1 MEKRLPPSSSGN
13 SAKTSIMCW
22 TLVFLCLHLAGAD
35 AAVHSIRRG
44 SRDAGEGGPQSICIP
59 CHCHGLTV
67 ICDYA
72 HNKSLSPILD
82 SRYSVPANIN
92 GMELTLTDRTEFEL
106 HGGLFQQNRVNRFV
120 VKGPNIPNGNDQVE
134 LIDNAFR
141 GNLAGYPDLQILG
154 VSSVF
159 VRNYSLSGGEIK
171 LRVENSDL
179 LVLFT
184 NAFINMNMSC
194 NFTNIRSLVINEK
207 SFNPILK
214 SYVNLHIENAHIEHI
229 NRFDVS
235 MNKIVF
241 INCTIGSVQSQAFD
255 VTNINQL
262 AFENCRIGKIEER
275 ALTSKLFSEH
285 VSITGTQIGTI
296 DSKAIMGSG
305 ISKLTLKENTIDT
318 IKEDAIL
325 VHSVFVYF
333 ERNWIKYL
341 GDNWIHVNNGELIAI
356 EDNHFGN
363 FAAMQL
369 NQDHRK
375 RTNCTF
381 VNNWLGN
388 PQPNSLN
395 FSNCEVRAITV
406 DHECSCD
413 DGKRWLPTLTDHD
426 LSSELYCQL
435 GKRLDRCF
443 NASQVHLR
451 RYVNEVCGVNRTTLR
466 CIGGH
471 TMKWYRDNFYTEQ
484 EREQQMKGISNDMV
498 ILIVFG
504 VMLACGAIVLVACYL
519 CGKCK
524 CARSRD
530 TCILSDTD
538 RNILEK
544 DHERLSMRSDDSVA
558 KKLIKK
564 LISNRLTPE
573 QCSDAVMQLTQ
584 HLKKLS
590 DASNR
595 VLANHMATAHS
606 KKDDDNYTLANHH
619 QQHHHHHHHH
629 HQHSPLPT
637 APTHESNDQE
647 PIYAE
652 PLLSAQY
659 SLPSDP
665 MDAAATSFYSE
676 PYNSEANASDMPQD
690 QEALPQYAQLQ
701 RQPTA
706 QERAVRSV
714 SNVSN
719 ASYATPVWRQTADA
733 TPILLTT
740 TFSAQPPTQRHAR
753 DMRPDLEMSQ
763 LHPINHQSSSTSGS
777 PARFPSNHNTMR
789 SFQYL
794 DGAASLAAMED
805 MAALPP
811 DSGSNHSGGSDET
824 VKIDEIEYVDA

>member
-1 MEKRLPPSSSGN
+1 MKKRLPPSSSVN
-13 SAKTSIMCW
+13 SAKATIMW
-22 TLVFLCLHLAGAD
+22 TWVFLCLHLAGDA
-35 AAVHSIRRG
+35 AAVHIINRG
-44 SRDAGEGGPQSICIP
+44 SRDAGEWEPQSICIP

-92 GMELTLTDRTEFEL
+92 AMELTLTDRTEFEL

-120 VKGPNIPNGNDQVE
+120 VKGPNVPNGNDQVE

-141 GNLAGYPDLQILG
+141 GNQAGYPDLQILG

-179 LVLFT
+179 LVLFS

-214 SYVNLHIENAHIEHI
+214 SFVNLHIENAHIEHI

-255 VTNINQL
+255 VTNIKQL

-363 FAAMQL
+363 FAPMQL

-413 DGKRWLPTLTDHD
+413 DAKQWLPTLTDHD

-435 GKRLDRCF
+435 GKRLGRCF

-451 RYVNEVCGVNRTTLR
+451 RYVNEVCGVNQTTLR
-466 CIGGH
+466 CVGGN

-484 EREQQMKGISNDMV
+484 EREQQMKGISYWTV
-498 ILIVFG
+498 IAVVFG
-504 VMLACGAIVLVACYL
+504 VILVCSVVAFFACYL
-519 CGKCK
+519 FSKC
-524 CARSRD
+524 CAGPRE

-544 DHERLSMRSDDSVA
+544 ERLSMRSDDNVA

-564 LISNRLTPE
+564 LTSNRLTPE
-573 QCSDAVMQLTQ
+573 QCSDVVMQLMQ
-584 HLKKLS
+584 DLKTLS
-590 DASNR
+590 DTSNR
-595 VLANHMATAHS
+595 VLANHMASAHS
-606 KKDDDNYTLANHH
+606 REDDDNYTLANHH
-619 QQHHHHHHHH
+619 HQQQQQHHHHH

-637 APTHESNDQE
+637 APTHDANDQE

-659 SLPSDP
+659 SVPPDP
-665 MDAAATSFYSE
+665 MPPATSFYSE

-690 QEALPQYAQLQ
+690 LEALPQYAQLQ
-701 RQPTA
+701 RQATSQRGQPH
-706 QERAVRSV
+706 RSV

-740 TFSAQPPTQRHAR
+740 TFSAQPATQRHAR
-753 DMRPDLEMSQ
+753 DQRPDLEMSQ
-763 LHPINHQSSSTSGS
+763 LHPNQASSSSGS
-777 PARFPSNHNTMR
+777 QSRFPSNQNTMR

-805 MAALPP
+805 MAAMPP